1 MSLTDRCRDQATPQ
15 PASPATRGEISLQLA
30 LRHGGEAQVAL
41 RYELFGAGERLLIVA
56 GGISA
61 GRHVLASPEFRE
73 AGWWQA
79 QAAAFALDRYRL
91 LAIDWVGA
99 DGATDLPIDS
109 ADQADAIA
117 ALLDHLG
124 IALVEAFI
132 GASYGGMVALQF
144 AARHRA
150 RVGTILVISAA
161 GAAHPFASACR
172 SLQRR
177 ALELG
182 GEQEGVALARA
193 MAMLTYRTP
202 AEFGERFADPP
213 RIDNGRVRVA
223 ADDYLDFH
231 GQRHAGRMTATAYRR
246 LSESIDLH
254 QIEPEDIEVP
264 ATFAAVDRDALVPA
278 ADIEALARAIP
289 GARFRAIH
297 SRFGHDAFLKEEE
310 QVAGIITEFLDS
322 LEKNA

>member
-1 MSLTDRCRDQATPQ
+1 MSLTDRRSDDA
-15 PASPATRGEISLQLA
+15 ALDAPATRGEFNLRLA
-30 LRHGGEAQVAL
+30 LRHGGEASVTL
-41 RYELFGAGERLLIVA
+41 RYELVGNGDPLLIVA

-61 GRHVLASPEFRE
+61 GRHVVATPKFAEP
-73 AGWWQA
+73 GWWQA
-79 QAAAFALDRYRL
+79 QAATFALDHYRL
-91 LAIDWVGA
+91 LAIDWGGA
-99 DGATDLPIDS
+99 DGTTDLPIDS

-117 ALLDHLG
+117 ALLDRLG
-124 IALVEAFI
+124 IALADAFI
-132 GASYGGMVALQF
+132 GASYGGMVALKF

-150 RVGTILVISAA
+150 RVAAILVISAA

-254 QIEPEDIEVP
+254 RVEPGNLAIP
-264 ATFAAVDRDALVPA
+264 ATFAAVDSDALVPA
-278 ADIEALARAIP
+278 ADIEAFARAVSD
-289 GARFRAIH
+289 ARFCSIR
-297 SRFGHDAFLKEEE
+297 SRFGHDAFLKEEA
-310 QVAGIITEFLDS
+310 QVATIITEFLDS
-322 LEKNA
+322 LEKRA